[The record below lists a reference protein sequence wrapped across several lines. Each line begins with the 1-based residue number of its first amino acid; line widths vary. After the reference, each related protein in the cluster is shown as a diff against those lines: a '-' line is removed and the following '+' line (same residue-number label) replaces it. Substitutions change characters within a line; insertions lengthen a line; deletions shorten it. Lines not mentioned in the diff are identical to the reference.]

1 MSVSSIRVFNS
12 GVVFRGLAW
21 DDPLASLC
29 AMKANLKLDDVD
41 VMVPQSALVQ
51 LLGVAS
57 WKSRYILG
65 ASARGFAFDLS
76 LINNTLVIQKRSCA
90 GQKDLQT
97 PSRWS
102 HIEAATV
109 PVPGVEYS
117 SIHYQLLRYNIGP
130 LSCVVQSRVYGTV
143 QELPTTK
150 GPSKSQKT
158 RNLNGIDVISA
169 GQGVLTSAGFQA
181 SARPQETDPRTR
193 RKKIAAYLRS
203 KTPTLWTSGQTKL
216 GIVEIIPPGQNADPG
231 GLTVVEMG
239 DLVENFEKE
248 KQDDLRRL
256 AGLLEWIRHAVR
268 AHGAPCVAVFN
279 LGPSDEPANYRL
291 RIHSA
296 GPQEVPVLLDW
307 HREHFWS
314 KKDVHQEQVGPRQRA
329 SNEDTPP
336 QKGVIRQL
344 ARWLGL

>member
-1 MSVSSIRVFNS
+1 
-12 GVVFRGLAW
+12 
-21 DDPLASLC
+21 
-29 AMKANLKLDDVD
+29 MKPNLKLDDVD
-41 VMVPQSALVQ
+41 VMVTQSALVQ
-51 LLGVAS
+51 LLAIAS
-57 WKSRYILG
+57 WTSRHITG
-65 ASARGFAFDLS
+65 ARGPEGFAFDLS
-76 LINNTLVIQKRSCA
+76 LINNTLVIQKR
-90 GQKDLQT
+90 T
-97 PSRWS
+97 PPTNRPLPTPWDWNYY
-102 HIEAATV
+102 EAATV

-117 SIHYQLLRYNIGP
+117 STHYQLLRYNIGP
-130 LSCVVQSRVYGTV
+130 FSCLVQTMAHGTV

-150 GPSKSQKT
+150 GPSKPQKT
-158 RNLNGIDVISA
+158 RNLNGIEVISA
-169 GQGVLTSAGFQA
+169 GQGVLTSAAFLA

-193 RKKIAAYLRS
+193 RKKIAAHLRKRTPYL
-203 KTPTLWTSGQTKL
+203 WASGQTKL
-216 GIVEIIPPGQNADPG
+216 GIVEIIPPGQDADPG

-314 KKDVHQEQVGPRQRA
+314 KKDVHQEQVGPRERA